1 MGALW
6 IRRGRTLRG
15 MGLAAIAM
23 VLVTL
28 PAWGQ
33 LPSPTPSPTKS
44 APPALASPAPS
55 PTPVPS
61 PTKSALPSLI
71 SIGATTT
78 PGVATAKVNLDGRDL
93 FTIAAPAVREQ
104 TNPATSTPPIR
115 DRVTAIETA
124 LTALADSQF
133 DPKGLKVKSEVDP
146 KSGQPV
152 ITANDRYLMTVTT
165 LDAQLQG
172 QDPVRQ
178 ADEFVRTIEPALQTA
193 RRERQPEFLIRQGWV
208 TALILS
214 SMVIASWV
222 VAQVQRQIQRQI
234 QRQTQHQSEHSI
246 KHPERSQPDPTAEP
260 AAPPTSPTAITQVQ
274 TQIQQRQQRSISDTR
289 RRLLQL
295 LQLLIWGSGIYAIVG
310 LFPHTRWVQLVL
322 FSVPLKILGI
332 LLLTYGVIRVS
343 NVLLDRFFSTQAVED
358 LVAPESSQRLALRL
372 STFSW
377 VLRNVISIVA
387 LGAGLLGVLAA
398 IGVDLMPILAG
409 AGIFGLAVS
418 FASQNL
424 IKDVING
431 LLILYEDQYAVGD
444 MIQVGKVS
452 GLVEY
457 MNLRITQLRNAEG
470 RLITIP
476 NSSIVVVENLSKDW
490 SRVDL
495 ALTIAYNAD
504 LDAALALIHQVGQAM
519 SQDPIWQDKIAEPPS
534 VLGVEDFNSAGI
546 TVRIWVK
553 TVPLEQWKVARE
565 FRRRL
570 KLALDRHQ
578 IAIGGLAPIVPANPS
593 TPEDPPPRPAEE
605 KPPIPD
611 SALPHGAI
619 PPAP

>member
-1 MGALW
+1 MGIQARWL
-6 IRRGRTLRG
+6 TLRSI
-15 MGLAAIAM
+15 GLAIIA
-23 VLVTL
+23 VLLTTI

-33 LPSPTPSPTKS
+33 LLSP
-44 APPALASPAPS
+44 APIRSASPAP
-55 PTPVPS
+55 TLPS
-61 PTKSALPSLI
+61 PAPAQSSPIAPVLPSSTSTKSVLPALI
-71 SIGATTT
+71 SIGTSTA
-78 PGVATAKVNLDGRDL
+78 PGVATAKVNLDGREL
-93 FTIAAPAVREQ
+93 FTIAAPVVQEQ
-104 TNPATSTPPIR
+104 TNPAASTPPIR
-115 DRVTAIETA
+115 DRVTAIETT
-124 LTALADSQF
+124 LNALAESQF
-133 DPKGLKVKSEVDP
+133 DPKQLKVKSEVDP
-146 KSGQPV
+146 KSGLPV
-152 ITANDRYLMTVTT
+152 ITANDRYVMTVTT
-165 LDAQLQG
+165 LDSQIQG

-178 ADEFVRTIEPALQTA
+178 ADEWVRMIESALRTA
-193 RRERQPEFLIRQGWV
+193 HRERQPEFLTRQSWV
-208 TALILS
+208 AALVLS

-222 VAQVQRQIQRQI
+222 VAQVQRQVQCQAQRQA
-234 QRQTQHQSEHSI
+234 QRHEPQIEPEI
-246 KHPERSQPDPTAEP
+246 AHPANTLQ
-260 AAPPTSPTAITQVQ
+260 PTSTAAITQVQ
-274 TQIQQRQQRSISDTR
+274 SQITQRQQHSISDTR

-295 LQLLIWGSGIYAIVG
+295 LQLLIWSSGIYAIVG
-310 LFPHTRWVQLVL
+310 LFPYTRWVQLLL

-343 NVLLDRFFSTQAVED
+343 NVLLDRFFSTQAMED
-358 LVAPESSQRLALRL
+358 LVAPESSQRLALRV

-387 LGAGLLGVLAA
+387 FGAGLLGVLAA
-398 IGVDLMPILAG
+398 IGVDLVPILAG

-444 MIQVGKVS
+444 MIQVGKAS

-457 MNLRITQLRNAEG
+457 MNLRITQIRNAEG

-495 ALTIAYNAD
+495 VLTIAYNTD
-504 LDAALALIHQVGQAM
+504 LDAALTLIQQVGQTM
-519 SQDPIWQDKIAEPPS
+519 SQDAAWQAKIAEPPS

-570 KLALDRHQ
+570 KLALDQHH
-578 IAIGGLAPIVPANPS
+578 IAIGGLPPIVSP
-593 TPEDPPPRPAEE
+593 TPTAPEEKSPISKDFDRPA
-605 KPPIPD
+605 D
-611 SALPHGAI
+611 SDKADSDKQN
-619 PPAP
+619 